1 MSDSNVFDIKK
12 SVEVSNDEHGDSIIT
27 SLLKGGIILN
37 PANQKYAGGG
47 VYSDHPH
54 NAMEENLC
62 RQSDLITS
70 ILKFIDI
77 KFPNGYDQRKTLMF
91 LGQSGKNTYGN
102 VQKCLVSENT
112 FRYIKDGNKFKELEH
127 PRKRIVLS
135 IASPNMKKF
144 KQIDLSDS
152 DVLNK
157 YRTDMESYWRL
168 AIAATIDTYKKLKLD
183 NPRLIAVMP
192 GDFIKIEGVENDE
205 LAKIAAVALKTILT
219 IIKNP
224 NLKVIFARKT
234 KITDICNKVFQNN

>member
-1 MSDSNVFDIKK
+1 MARLTLPLQALKHFASLIILFTVILLT
-12 SVEVSNDEHGDSIIT
+12 DSIIT

-77 KFPNGYDQRKTLMF
+77 KFPNGYNERKKLMF
-91 LGQSGKNTYGN
+91 LGQSGKKTYGN

-112 FRYIKDGNKFKELEH
+112 FKYIKEGNNFKELEH
-127 PRKRIVLS
+127 PQKRIVLS

-144 KQIDLSDS
+144 KTTDLDKFE
-152 DVLNK
+152 VLNK
-157 YRTDMESYWRL
+157 YKTDMESYWKL
-168 AIAATIDTYKKLKLD
+168 AIAAEFGGGNFPFRIGYSYGGNNYMSIGMGFGIYIPTNKGKFAFDLGLGYKGSYNFNSANGFNFGFGWSWLG
-183 NPRLIAVMP
+183 I
-192 GDFIKIEGVENDE
+192 
-205 LAKIAAVALKTILT
+205 
-219 IIKNP
+219 
-224 NLKVIFARKT
+224 
-234 KITDICNKVFQNN
+234 

>member
-1 MSDSNVFDIKK
+1 
-12 SVEVSNDEHGDSIIT
+12 VEVSDDEHGDSIIT

-77 KFPNGYDQRKTLMF
+77 KFPNGYNERKKLMF
-91 LGQSGKNTYGN
+91 LGQSGKKTYGN

-112 FRYIKDGNKFKELEH
+112 FKYIKEGNNFKELEH
-127 PRKRIVLS
+127 PQKRIVLS

-144 KQIDLSDS
+144 KTTDLDKFE
-152 DVLNK
+152 VLNK
-157 YRTDMESYWRL
+157 YKTDMESYWKL
-168 AIAATIDTYKKLKLD
+168 AIAATIDTYKKSGLD
-183 NPRLIAVMP
+183 NPTLIAVMP
-192 GDFIKIEGVENDE
+192 GDFIKIEGVENE
-205 LAKIAAVALKTILT
+205 RLAKIAAEALKTILT

-234 KITDICNKVFQNN
+234 KITDICKEVFQNE